1 MKERK
6 TRYSIKEEIV
16 INYLKLFRG
25 QSGLYIIRAKKGK
38 SEILKNICQFNGFKY
53 KSDVAYVGKGQCL
66 KTTDLYN
73 RTKQELGW
81 SNFVGATFM
90 KKIGFYLGFSE
101 QDKKNKQAQ
110 LHTRNFIIDTFEVEC
125 KKLPL
130 DKNLLAW
137 ETEMINSLG
146 ACLNSKKVTIDES
159 AN

>member
-38 SEILKNICQFNGFKY
+38 SEVLKNICQFNGFKY

-73 RTKQELGW
+73 RTK
-81 SNFVGATFM
+81 
-90 KKIGFYLGFSE
+90 
-101 QDKKNKQAQ
+101 
-110 LHTRNFIIDTFEVEC
+110 HEVEC